1 MKVGFIGLG
10 VMGKRMAQN
19 ILKNDY
25 SMIVF
30 DVDEN
35 VVQEFVD
42 QGAEKASSP
51 AEAAATADVVLTSLP
66 NDSIVKKVILGESGV
81 LEGAKENTVL
91 IDLSSIPP
99 KAIREVADQA
109 TKQGVEVIDAPVSGG
124 AAGAEKGTLTVMVG
138 GKSDVVDQARPV
150 LNCICNKIFHV
161 GDVGAGDTLKLVNN
175 LMLGANMLIASEAMA
190 LGTKAGLDPDV
201 LFEVISESSGRS
213 YALEAKYPK
222 FISQGNFDPGFS
234 IDLEY
239 KDLELAIST
248 AKDMNMPLIMGN
260 LTQQLYEAAR
270 CEGLGDRDI
279 SAMINMYEKWTGTKV
294 RKDDEK

>member
-1 MKVGFIGLG
+1 M
-10 VMGKRMAQN
+10 
-19 ILKNDY
+19 
-25 SMIVF
+25 
-30 DVDEN
+30 
-35 VVQEFVD
+35 
-42 QGAEKASSP
+42 
-51 AEAAATADVVLTSLP
+51 
-66 NDSIVKKVILGESGV
+66 
-81 LEGAKENTVL
+81 
-91 IDLSSIPP
+91 
-99 KAIREVADQA
+99 
-109 TKQGVEVIDAPVSGG
+109 
-124 AAGAEKGTLTVMVG
+124 
-138 GKSDVVDQARPV
+138 
-150 LNCICNKIFHV
+150 
-161 GDVGAGDTLKLVNN
+161 GAGDTLKLVNN